1 MRKESEGRPMNE
13 QPNPDASK
21 LEALQNARKQIT
33 RSLLLATAA
42 LGVIAFACYAW
53 FVNNTS
59 VTGSLGS
66 VSAKGS
72 IFELASIG
80 SDSVFTSDTPESYRV
95 ENGSDWHNKDGKY
108 TAGKSAIVW
117 QLDSTSHL
125 NNIEG
130 ITEQGIRP
138 GSFGTLQFYVIPKID
153 GSLNL
158 QFDLE
163 LIPVLNSD
171 SNLTVN
177 TDTLNQLMH
186 GHMLFSYQC
195 EKASNSGK
203 TLIPLENPSFT
214 MNFDNVNVDQEIL
227 VTMKWIWPNL
237 LADVKGDNLQGV
249 CDGEGIVGL
258 METIPSY
265 FFYNEGNAVTAP
277 NLEDDFQV
285 YNNYFNA
292 ADQYLGERINW
303 LIVRMTA
310 QTA

>member
-1 MRKESEGRPMNE
+1 MNE

-72 IFELASIG
+72 IFELASKGSNGGQYTASTPPEYVVEKGEDWKKDNSTIG
-80 SDSVFTSDTPESYRV
+80 TS
-95 ENGSDWHNKDGKY
+95 

-117 QLDSTSHL
+117 QLDKDNNSHL

-138 GSFGTLQFYVIPKID
+138 GSFGTLQFYVIPQIN

-163 LIPVLNSD
+163 LIPILNPQYKDLSEPD
-171 SNLTVN
+171 TI
-177 TDTLNQLMH
+177 TLNQLMH

-195 EKASNSGK
+195 DKATNSNK

-214 MNFDNVNVDQEIL
+214 LNFDNVTVDQEIP
-227 VTMKWIWPNL
+227 VTLKWIWPNL
-237 LADVKGDNLQGV
+237 LADVNDNKLQGV
-249 CDGEGIVGL
+249 CDGANIVGL

>member
-1 MRKESEGRPMNE
+1 MNE

-33 RSLLLATAA
+33 RSLLLAAAA

-72 IFELASIG
+72 IFELASKGSNGGQYTASTPPEYVVEKGEDWKKDNSTIG
-80 SDSVFTSDTPESYRV
+80 TS
-95 ENGSDWHNKDGKY
+95 

-117 QLDSTSHL
+117 QLDKDNNSHL

-138 GSFGTLQFYVIPKID
+138 GSFGTLQFYVIPQIN

-195 EKASNSGK
+195 DKATNSNE

-214 MNFDNVNVDQEIL
+214 LNFDNVSVDQEIL
-227 VTMKWIWPNL
+227 VTLKWIWPNL
-237 LADVKGDNLQGV
+237 LADVKSNELQGV
-249 CDGEGIVGL
+249 CDGEGIVDL
-258 METIPSY
+258 MKKIPSY
-265 FFYNEGNAVTAP
+265 FFYNDGKQVDSPDLN
-277 NLEDDFQV
+277 NKFQE

>member
-1 MRKESEGRPMNE
+1 MNE

-53 FVNNTS
+53 FVSNTS

-72 IFELASIG
+72 IFELASKGSNGGQYTASTPPEYVVEKGEDWKKDNSTIG
-80 SDSVFTSDTPESYRV
+80 TS
-95 ENGSDWHNKDGKY
+95 

-117 QLDSTSHL
+117 QLDKDNNSHL

-130 ITEQGIRP
+130 ITGQGIRP

-195 EKASNSGK
+195 DKSTNSNN

-214 MNFDNVNVDQEIL
+214 LNFDDVKVDQEIQ
-227 VTMKWIWPNL
+227 VTLKWIWPNL
-237 LADVKGDNLQGV
+237 LADVNDNKLQGV
-249 CDGEGIVGL
+249 CDGANIVGL

>member
-1 MRKESEGRPMNE
+1 MNDNPESSRN
-13 QPNPDASK
+13 DA
-21 LEALQNARKQIT
+21 LRDAQKQIT
-33 RSLLLATAA
+33 RSLFLALAA
-42 LGVIAFACYAW
+42 LGVIVFACYAW
-53 FVNNTS
+53 FVSNTS

-80 SDSVFTSDTPESYRV
+80 SDSVFTTPESYRV
-95 ENGSDWHNKDGKY
+95 ENGSDWHNNGGKDGKY

-117 QLDSTSHL
+117 QLDSSSHL
-125 NNIEG
+125 NNIESA
-130 ITEQGIRP
+130 TEQGIRP
-138 GSFGTLQFYVIPKID
+138 GSFGTLQFYVIPQIN

-195 EKASNSGK
+195 EKAFNSDK
-203 TLIPLENPSFT
+203 TLIPLKNPSFT
-214 MNFDNVNVDQEIL
+214 LNFDSVTVDQEIL
-227 VTMKWIWPNL
+227 VTMKWIWPYVL
-237 LADVKGDNLQGV
+237 DDVSNDRLQGV
-249 CDGEGIVGL
+249 CSKQSIIEL
-258 METIPSY
+258 MNNIPAY
-265 FFYNEGNAVTAP
+265 FFYNEGNEVTAP
-277 NLEDDFQV
+277 NWENDLQD
-285 YNNYFNA
+285 YNDYFNA

>member
-1 MRKESEGRPMNE
+1 MNE

-72 IFELASIG
+72 IFELASKGSNGGQYTASTPPEYVVEKGEDWKKDNSTIG
-80 SDSVFTSDTPESYRV
+80 TS
-95 ENGSDWHNKDGKY
+95 

-117 QLDSTSHL
+117 QLDKDNNSHL

-138 GSFGTLQFYVIPKID
+138 GSFGTLQFYVIPQID

-195 EKASNSGK
+195 DKSTNSNN

-214 MNFDNVNVDQEIL
+214 LNFDDVKVDQEIL
-227 VTMKWIWPNL
+227 VTLKWIWPNL

-249 CDGEGIVGL
+249 CDGASIVDL
-258 METIPSY
+258 MKKIPSY
-265 FFYNEGNAVTAP
+265 FFYNDGKQVDSPDLN
-277 NLEDDFQV
+277 NKFQE

>member
-1 MRKESEGRPMNE
+1 MNE

-80 SDSVFTSDTPESYRV
+80 SDSVFTTPESYRV

-117 QLDSTSHL
+117 QLDSSSHL
-125 NNIEG
+125 NNIESA
-130 ITEQGIRP
+130 TEQGIRP
-138 GSFGTLQFYVIPKID
+138 GSFGTLQFYVIPQIN

-163 LIPVLNSD
+163 LIPILNPQYKDLSEPD
-171 SNLTVN
+171 TI
-177 TDTLNQLMH
+177 TLNQLMH

-195 EKASNSGK
+195 DKATNSNK

-214 MNFDNVNVDQEIL
+214 LNFDNVTVDQEIP
-227 VTMKWIWPNL
+227 VTLKWIWPNL
-237 LADVKGDNLQGV
+237 LADVNDNKLQGV
-249 CDGEGIVGL
+249 CDGANIVGL
-258 METIPSY
+258 MDTIPSY

-310 QTA
+310 QAA